1 MIAVAGFNMV
11 SGLLIML
18 FERISQIGLLKSLG
32 MTNNAISRIFLT
44 KSALV
49 VIKGMIWGNGIAIA
63 LCLAQKHFN
72 IVTLDPANYFVSS
85 VPVDFNL
92 PWIAAMNAIAFAAIM
107 LIMMLPCHFIS
118 RIDPAATMRV
128 K

>member
-1 MIAVAGFNMV
+1 
-11 SGLLIML
+11 
-18 FERISQIGLLKSLG
+18 
-32 MTNNAISRIFLT
+32 MTDRAISRIFLT
-44 KSALV
+44 KSAIV
-49 VIKGMIWGNGIAIA
+49 VVQGMILGNAIAIV
-63 LCLAQKHFN
+63 LCLLQKQLN
-72 IVTLDPANYFVSS
+72 IIGLDPANYFVSS

-92 PWIAAMNAIAFAAIM
+92 LWIASMNVVAFVAIM

>member
-32 MTNNAISRIFLT
+32 MTDRAISRIFLT
-44 KSALV
+44 KSAIV
-49 VIKGMIWGNGIAIA
+49 VVQGMLWGNAIAIA
-63 LCLAQKHFN
+63 LCLLQKHLN
-72 IVTLDPANYFVSS
+72 IIGLDPANYFVSS

-92 PWIAAMNAIAFAAIM
+92 LWIASMNAVAFVAIM